1 MITGLEIVTMELK
14 RRLRRHAVLGPI
26 LLAALATCLTL
37 SACGGPTGQPQQA
50 AGGQPQQ
57 AAGGQP
63 QQAAGGQP
71 QQAAGGQPQ
80 QAAGGQAGP
89 WADTITGTVVWP
101 DGSLLANA
109 QIDIFPQ
116 GEAGDG
122 TAETTGPDGSYA
134 SRACAQSECNNLQA
148 WFAAPRSDNFPDGCY
163 IQLSTNLGSSQG
175 FTLDQGQVNWM
186 ANQQNCDTVPGALDV
201 SHPLTWQQAQGIVN
215 GTLTFQQAEQENGV
229 AGY

>member
-37 SACGGPTGQPQQA
+37 TACGGPT
-50 AGGQPQQ
+50 
-57 AAGGQP
+57 
-63 QQAAGGQP
+63 GQP

-122 TAETTGPDGSYA
+122 TAETTGPDGSYT
-134 SRACAQSECNNLQA
+134 SRACAQFECNNLQA